1 MCTLKSEEVQTD
13 SNHFKLDY
21 FPMNVKILACFV
33 NNEGSFIVHI
43 IAPDF
48 KCVYWQYLDNDQLQ
62 RV

>member
-33 NNEGSFIVHI
+33 NNEGSFMVHI

-48 KCVYWQYLDNDQLQ
+48 KCGY
-62 RV
+62 